1 MLLIAD
7 NKQILHFEIQN
18 SNDKDMIFRMLRYY
32 VDIKN
37 IYKTLPVNQYLI
49 YIGKEKFNMQNKL
62 NCDKINYEYE
72 VIDFKKIDCEY
83 FLKSDSPDGVIL
95 AILCDF
101 KDKEPIEVVSEII
114 KRLKRLDEF
123 RYKKYLMSLEILSEN
138 RNLQNLVKKV
148 EEMLNV
154 DITKLP
160 SYELGIEAG
169 INIGLQEGIQK
180 GIQQGMQK
188 GIQKAQ
194 IEMAKKALKAGIDID
209 TIAKITNLDKEFIGN
224 LK

>member
-1 MLLIAD
+1 LLIAD